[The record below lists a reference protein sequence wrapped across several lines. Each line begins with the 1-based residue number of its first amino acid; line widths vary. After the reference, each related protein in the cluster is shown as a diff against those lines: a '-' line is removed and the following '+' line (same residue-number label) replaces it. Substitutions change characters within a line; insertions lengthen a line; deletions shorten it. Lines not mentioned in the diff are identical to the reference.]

1 MFKGYTTNCM
11 DKKTIVSQLK
21 EATNGSP
28 FISINELARILR
40 ISKHDTPDGL
50 PSLLRDL
57 EYIPQG
63 RAKRYLVTDVATRLM
78 ERRRV

>member
-1 MFKGYTTNCM
+1 M
-11 DKKTIVSQLK
+11 DKRAIVAQLK

-28 FISINELARILR
+28 FISVNELSRVLR

-57 EYIPQG
+57 DFLPQG
-63 RAKRYLVTDVATRLM
+63 RARRYLVTDIAERLM